1 MLVSLKVKNYALIS
15 DISLH
20 FSEGLNIITGETG
33 AGKSILMDA
42 LGLSLGQRADG
53 AVLKHESSKCVIEST
68 FDIRAYNFE
77 KFFNSNDLDYEQQ
90 TILRREIT
98 SSGKSRSFINDT
110 PVNLKQLAEL
120 GSQLIELHSQYDNLQ
135 LFKASFQFKVLD
147 CLSNSLKLQKSYTQL
162 YQNYLANK
170 LELNELQQ
178 NAAEAEREREFNQF
192 QYDEL
197 VSAQLEQAEEEKLNT
212 EQEIL
217 ENAESLI
224 ELFKQVEFALND
236 NDYAVNNQLT
246 ELLRQF
252 QQHRNSISGEVE
264 ARLKSVLIE
273 LKDIAD
279 EVSNLSSSIELNPA
293 RLQEVNDRLALIF
306 SLRSKHRA
314 NTLEELFDTQQKLGE
329 RLSANLDL
337 NHRISELN
345 EIIKQQ
351 EAELKSNAQ
360 ELHKART
367 KSLDKIAEKLNS
379 NLIQLGMKHSKL
391 RFSLN
396 KESNL
401 STYGYNTID
410 IELSSDQG
418 NNYSSIRKSASG
430 GELARIN
437 LIIKGELANYTS
449 MPTSVFDEIDT
460 GVSGEI
466 ARKVGSQMLKMANNQ
481 QLIVITHLAQIASL
495 GSSHFYLYKEVG
507 ENGVSTHVKAI
518 EGDERIN
525 EIAKMISGENLTESA
540 IEQSKQLLKF

>member
-401 STYGYNTID
+401 SQV
-410 IELSSDQG
+410 L
-418 NNYSSIRKSASG
+418 
-430 GELARIN
+430 
-437 LIIKGELANYTS
+437 
-449 MPTSVFDEIDT
+449 P
-460 GVSGEI
+460 
-466 ARKVGSQMLKMANNQ
+466 
-481 QLIVITHLAQIASL
+481 
-495 GSSHFYLYKEVG
+495 
-507 ENGVSTHVKAI
+507 
-518 EGDERIN
+518 
-525 EIAKMISGENLTESA
+525 
-540 IEQSKQLLKF
+540 

>member
-401 STYGYNTID
+401 STYGYNAID